1 MRMCHISSMHDA
13 LDARIY
19 QRACIGLVRLGH
31 EVHFVVSKHNETI
44 KNEGVEFHWIKN
56 RQGWRRRWFSS
67 IDAVNLAISVKA
79 DIYHF
84 HDPDLLPHILKNK
97 RKVPKAK
104 IVYDIHE
111 NYQVRFQQW
120 GFPAILGQFF
130 QKYQIRK
137 INQIDGFVTTT
148 ETMKKLFSG
157 VSKPGVVIRNSVDT
171 HRLSHIDIA
180 EILPFEPPV
189 IYTSG
194 THSHSRLVLQTVQS
208 MKYLPKDLNFRMV
221 FAGSY
226 LPGIEEELIAQA
238 KEDGTEGLLL
248 IEEMLPWAEN
258 FRRTAKAMC
267 GCVFYEDNLNNQV
280 TLPNRVYEY
289 MFCGIPIVVS
299 DFPELRYIIDKANCG
314 LIIKS
319 EKPKDIAKAF
329 EFLLRNPE
337 KAVEMGNNGRKAVF
351 GEFGYH
357 VDLDNL
363 IKFYSK
369 L

>member
-1 MRMCHISSMHDA
+1 MHDFH
-13 LDARIY
+13 DARIY
-19 QRACIGLVRLGH
+19 QRACVGLVRLGH
-31 EVHFVVSKHNETI
+31 EVHFVVSRHNEAI
-44 KNEGVEFHWIKN
+44 QNEGVEFHWIKN

-67 IDAVNLAISVKA
+67 IDAVNIAIGLNA

-84 HDPDLLPHILKNK
+84 HDPDLLPHILKIK
-97 RKVPKAK
+97 RKLPKAK

-120 GFPAILGQFF
+120 GFPIILGRFF

-137 INQIDGFVTTT
+137 INQLDGFVTTT
-148 ETMKKLFSG
+148 ETMKKLFSE
-157 VSKPGVVIRNSVDT
+157 VYKPGVVIRNSVDT
-171 HRLSHIDIA
+171 HRLNHLNIA
-180 EILPFEPPV
+180 EVLPFETPT

-208 MKYLPKDLNFRMV
+208 MKYLPKDLNFRML
-221 FAGSY
+221 FAGRYS
-226 LPGIEEELIAQA
+226 PGIEEKLIAQA
-238 KEDGTEGLLL
+238 KKDGTSKLLFL
-248 IEEMLPWAEN
+248 EKMLPWAEN

-299 DFPELRYIIDKANCG
+299 DYPELRNIINMAKCG
-314 LIIKS
+314 VIIKS
-319 EKPKDIAKAF
+319 EEPNDIAEAF

-337 KAVEMGNNGRKAVF
+337 KAIEMGNNGRKAIF

-357 VDLDNL
+357 LDLDNL
-363 IKFYSK
+363 DTFYTKILNS
-369 L
+369 